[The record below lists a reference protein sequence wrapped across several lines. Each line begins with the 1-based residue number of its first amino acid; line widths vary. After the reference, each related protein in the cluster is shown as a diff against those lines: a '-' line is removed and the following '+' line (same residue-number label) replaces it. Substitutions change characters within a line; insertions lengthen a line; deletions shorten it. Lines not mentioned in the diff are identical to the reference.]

1 MVMSNTL
8 PSEVAAI
15 VATIDPDAYTATNYL
30 SDAIDM
36 SKIDQILAIV
46 MAGTLGSSATLAV
59 KLTQATTSGG
69 TYKDITGKAITTL
82 SQASPDGS
90 DKQSLI
96 NCRADELDIDNDYR
110 WVKLSITVATAT
122 SDCGAIVLGVGERYG
137 PAADGDLASVAE
149 IVN

>member
-1 MVMSNTL
+1 MMSNTL

-36 SKIDQILAIV
+36 SKLDQILAVI
-46 MAGTLGSSATLAV
+46 MNGTLGSSATVAA
-59 KLTQATTSGG
+59 KLTQATASGG
-69 TYKDITGKAITTL
+69 TYKDITGKAITNLT
-82 SQASPDGS
+82 QVSPDAS
-90 DKQSLI
+90 DKQALI
-96 NCRADELDIDNDYR
+96 NCRADELDIDNGYR
-110 WVKLSITVATAT
+110 WVKLDVTIGVAT
-122 SDCGAIVLGVGERYG
+122 SDFGAVVFGFGARYG

>member
-1 MVMSNTL
+1 MMSNTL

-36 SKIDQILAIV
+36 SKLDQILAVI
-46 MAGTLGSSATLAV
+46 MNGTLGSSATVAA
-59 KLTQATTSGG
+59 KLTQATASGG
-69 TYKDITGKAITTL
+69 TYKDITGKAITNLT
-82 SQASPDGS
+82 QVSPDAS
-90 DKQSLI
+90 DKQALI
-96 NCRADELDIDNDYR
+96 NCRADELDIDNGYR
-110 WVKLSITVATAT
+110 WVKLDVTIGVAT
-122 SDCGAIVLGVGERYG
+122 SDFGAVVFGFGVRYG